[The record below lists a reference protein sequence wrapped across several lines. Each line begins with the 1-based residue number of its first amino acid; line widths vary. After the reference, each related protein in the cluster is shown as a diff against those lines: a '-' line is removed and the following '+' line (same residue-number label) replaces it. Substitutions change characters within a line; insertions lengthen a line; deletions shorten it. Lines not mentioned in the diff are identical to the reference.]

1 MAMTPVDSNLS
12 GSTVA
17 SPIHSN
23 DPPTETTPLI
33 PAKACLPSSIEPDL
47 YEKEEKIDP
56 RAYAL
61 LPALAIGVFL
71 AAADQTIVISS
82 YGIIGSEMNA
92 LDKSSWLATAYVPL
106 HTALNLLKIHTPGSA
121 DSLRPA
127 TCSPCPP
134 YSFSMERCPPHS
146 GPNPS
151 FCSHTPHLDLAVS
164 FAVSHKP

>member
-12 GSTVA
+12 GSTAA
-17 SPIHSN
+17 SLIDSN

-33 PAKACLPSSIEPDL
+33 PAKACPLYSIEPDG

-82 YGIIGSEMNA
+82 YGTIGSEMNA
-92 LDKSSWLATAYVPL
+92 LDKCSWLATAYVPPSYL
-106 HTALNLLKIHTPGSA
+106 HIHTINTLKA
-121 DSLRPA
+121 QLTLRAA

-134 YSFSMERCPPHS
+134 YSFSTARYPPPL
-146 GPNPS
+146 GPSPS
-151 FCSHTPHLDLAVS
+151 SCSRTPHLDLAVYS
-164 FAVSHKP
+164 AVSHRR